1 MLVLVNRLAA
11 ERDVS
16 VATIK
21 SWRTTIAALT
31 KFAGALTPQQ
41 ACQRINEFILYLA
54 DTRSPYTAS
63 FYRRTTIA
71 LLRQAADLG
80 LCELPPKIRRVRLPD
95 HQPVGFTDI
104 ELRLLLSFANPLQRA
119 AILVARF
126 AAPRR
131 GDLFRVRW
139 SQVDQAG
146 VLRFTMGKNSRRHA
160 VRLPPQ
166 AIVACAAVRD
176 PLDDRLVPFRGSGSS
191 WAKAWQRLGRR
202 AGVNV
207 RRRGL
212 QAIRR
217 TAASLVARDYDE
229 VQAAR
234 LLGHAVGSGLAVFRR
249 FYRVGEICDNP
260 PPMPPAIA
268 GD

>member
-1 MLVLVNRLAA
+1 MLVLVTRLAA

-16 VATIK
+16 AATIK
-21 SWRTTIAALT
+21 SWRTTVAALT
-31 KFAGALTPQQ
+31 KFAGPITPQE
-41 ACQRINEFILYLA
+41 ACRRLNEFILHLA
-54 DTRSPYTAS
+54 ETRSPYTAS
-63 FYRRTTIA
+63 FYRRTLVA
-71 LLRQAADLG
+71 LLRQAQEIG
-80 LCELPPKIRRVRLPD
+80 MCELPAKIRRVRLPD
-95 HQPVGFTDI
+95 HQPAGFTDV
-104 ELRLLLSFANPLQRA
+104 ELRLLLSFAHPLQRA

-131 GDLFRVRW
+131 GDLFRLRW
-139 SQVDQAG
+139 SQLDQAG
-146 VLRFTMGKNSRRHA
+146 VLRFTMGKNRRRHA
-160 VRLPPQ
+160 VRLPLH
-166 AIVACAAVRD
+166 AIAACEVVRD
-176 PLDDRLVPFRGSGSS
+176 PLDDRLVPFHGSGTS
-191 WAKAWQRLGRR
+191 WAKAWLRLGRR

-234 LLGHAVGSGLAVFRR
+234 LLGHADGSGLAVFRR